1 VEVAVVVAHKV
12 VLEALRQ
19 AVVVLALHLKERL
32 EHPTRAVAVVVDI
45 QLGLEAVALVLSF
58 FLFQHLVTQAQ
69 PQAHRQ
75 SQQAVQT
82 QF

>member
-1 VEVAVVVAHKV
+1 M
-12 VLEALRQ
+12 
-19 AVVVLALHLKERL
+19 
-32 EHPTRAVAVVVDI
+32 RAVAVARMRVREVLVVVEMPLLTTVVRHRLRELPT
-45 QLGLEAVALVLSF
+45 QEEAVVVEMVMAQMVALVLSF
-58 FLFQHLVTQAQ
+58 FPFQLQDTQAQ